1 MNNSYDFVVIGG
13 GSAGYAAA
21 RTAHELGMKT
31 AVIDGAETLGGLCIL
46 RGCMPSK
53 TLIESANRYRS
64 MRRAEEFGLRA
75 ADTSVHPKE
84 IVARKRVLIGEFA
97 NYRQEQLA
105 DKRFD
110 LIRGTASFSGANSLT
125 VSTLDGGETFE
136 VEFRSALI
144 ATGSKVARVP
154 IDGLEET
161 GYWTSNDILEAES
174 LPDSIIVLG
183 GGAIAMEMACY
194 LEGLGKTVT
203 VVQRS
208 GQLLSGSDEDV
219 AKALEDA
226 VSSRDNFT
234 VITGTKILNVS
245 RDDATGAKKVTF
257 LHGETERSVEADE
270 ILQALGR
277 RANSDGLSLE
287 TAGIESKRD
296 GKVITGLDQRTSR
309 EHIFAAGDVCGPHEI
324 VHIAIEQGEAAAKNA
339 AVLLGFAEDK
349 DTVQLMDYRVK
360 ILGIFT
366 HPEVATVGLSEAE
379 AKEQGLAVKT
389 ASYPFDDHGKSMVMG
404 ETEGFVKMIADAESG
419 EIVGAAVVGPEAVD
433 LIHEVVVAMF
443 YRSTVGSFV
452 KIPHYHPTLSEIW
465 LYPAEEILYSD

>member
-1 MNNSYDFVVIGG
+1 MSNSYDFVVIGG

-64 MRRAEEFGLRA
+64 MRRADEFGLRA
-75 ADTSVHPKE
+75 ADTSVDPKE

-97 NYRQEQLA
+97 SYRQEQLE

-110 LIRGTASFSGANSLT
+110 MIRGTASFSGENTLT
-125 VSTLDGGETFE
+125 VSPLDGGESFE

-144 ATGSKVARVP
+144 ATGSKVARIP

-161 GYWTSNDILEAES
+161 GYWTSDDILEAES
-174 LPDSIIVLG
+174 LPDSIVVLG

-194 LEGLGKTVT
+194 LEGLGKEVT

-219 AKALEDA
+219 AKALEHA
-226 VSSRDNFT
+226 VSSRDNLAVF
-234 VITGTKILNVS
+234 TGTKILHVS
-245 RDDATGAKKVTF
+245 RNESTGGKKVTF
-257 LHGETERSVEADE
+257 LHGKEEVSVEADE

-277 RANSDGLSLE
+277 RANSDGLNLE
-287 TAGIESKRD
+287 GAGIEPERD
-296 GKVITGLDQRTSR
+296 GKVSTGLDQRTSR

-339 AVLLGFAEDK
+339 AILLGFTGENE
-349 DTVQLMDYRVK
+349 TVQLMDYRLK

-366 HPEVATVGLSEAE
+366 HPEVAMAGLSEAE
-379 AKEQGLAVKT
+379 AKEQGRAIKT

-404 ETEGFVKMIADAESG
+404 ETEGFVKMIADADSG
-419 EIVGAAVVGPEAVD
+419 EIIGAAVVGPEAVD

-443 YRSTVGSFV
+443 YRSSVDSFV

-465 LYPAEEILYSD
+465 LYPAEDLLYSD